1 MQIYKNIIIF
11 VTNLNIMSRK
21 RLFIDI
27 ETSMM
32 QGVFFQLGRKVSI
45 GYEQITQENQIIC
58 ICYKWEGK
66 SKIYSLDWGKEKND
80 KKMLEEF
87 VKVANSATELIG
99 HNCDRFDISIIRARC
114 IFHRIPFT
122 PYVNS
127 IDTLK
132 KSRSGIRFNSNRLDY
147 LTNLL
152 LGYGKSETNLQMW
165 KELTIKPYSE
175 TVKTLNKMIRYCK
188 RDVKILE
195 EYFKILRPYMKA
207 TLSYATDKLH
217 CPECDSDAL
226 KINRTAYLPSGNK
239 KVQFLCK
246 HCYTY
251 HTKTIIEPKKK

>member
-1 MQIYKNIIIF
+1 
-11 VTNLNIMSRK
+11 MSRK

-58 ICYKWEGK
+58 ICYKWEGQ

-80 KKMLEEF
+80 KKMLEDF
-87 VKVANSATELIG
+87 VQVANGASELIG

-114 IFHRIPFT
+114 IYHRIPFT
-122 PYVNS
+122 PYINS

-152 LGYGKSETNLQMW
+152 LGYGKSETNFQMW
-165 KELTIKPYSE
+165 KELTIKPHSE
-175 TVKTLNKMIRYCK
+175 TKNILNKMVRYCK
-188 RDVKILE
+188 RDVRILE
-195 EYFKILRPYMKA
+195 EYFNILRPYIK
-207 TLSYATDKLH
+207 TGLSYATDRGN
-217 CPECDSDAL
+217 CPECDSGYL
-226 KINRTAYLPSGNK
+226 IINRTVNLPSGNK
-239 KVQFLCK
+239 KIQFRCGN
-246 HCYTY
+246 CGTY
-251 HTKTIIEPKKK
+251 HTRTIIEPKKK